1 VAGLSIWQASWF
13 RPFRFVGRWIG
24 LILWPPYFRNSA
36 RELMLVTWPSFRQ
49 TWRLTF
55 AVLSFAAVFGLLI
68 AGVDYGLDKLFKEVL
83 LK

>member
-1 VAGLSIWQASWF
+1 VAGLPVWQASWF

-36 RELMLVTWPSFRQ
+36 RELMLVTWPNFRQ